1 MIKKIIPILILL
13 IIAGCKA
20 HPRYRKGGEERPAQ
34 VEYVSDKITTNDN
47 IKLGLILQSYL
58 GKPYKGKSKYE
69 DGLDCS
75 HFTYTVFKKYT
86 RLDLPR
92 KASDQFKSGQGIH
105 FKNLKYG
112 DLVFFKTD
120 GKTISHVG
128 IYLSDSDFIHASTSR
143 GVIISSMKNKYW
155 ADRYKGARRIIEK

>member
-1 MIKKIIPILILL
+1 MIKKILPILILL

-20 HPRYRKGGEERPAQ
+20 HPRYRKGGEEKPAQ
-34 VEYVSDKITTNDN
+34 VEFVNENITTNDN
-47 IKLGLILQSYL
+47 IRLGLILQSYL

-75 HFTYTVFKKYT
+75 HFTSSVFKKYST
-86 RLDLPR
+86 LVLPR
-92 KASDQFKSGQGIH
+92 IAKEQYKTG
-105 FKNLKYG
+105 KNVHYNKLNYG

-128 IYLSDSDFIHASTSR
+128 IYLSGNDFIHASTSR
-143 GVIISSMKNKYW
+143 GVIISSMNNKYW
-155 ADRYKGARRIIEK
+155 ADRYIGARCVIE